1 MSVKRFLKYSE
12 IIKIIIAQNGFLRYN
27 YFMEKKVKAKS
38 RGLKSALT
46 AVAASTAL
54 WALFSG
60 VGALKKFEFR
70 IYDMLLATRP
80 ITEKYDDLALVEIDD
95 ISIDKLGP
103 WPWSRDIISDVLL
116 RLREVGARKAVF
128 DIEYLSPSKVAVN
141 PEMIQE
147 LKDSIGTDRA
157 KEITNEMFR
166 DNDEFFSKAIQFF
179 GNTWLTINTEQI
191 ISVSQEDYDYAS
203 QRFLFKN
210 INDPNELI
218 KKGNEAEAK
227 ANATTPGFSP
237 TLNHFIKM
245 AQGAG
250 FVNIIVDKDGT
261 RRRIELLNK
270 QQNGYLGQLVFAPLL
285 KELDVKEILRT
296 KTHLILKDALQ
307 KDGKRKDI
315 RIPVDKNGCMLIHW
329 APGKYADSFRHESVM
344 IINQL
349 LECENAI
356 LANLA
361 EFTRVDLTDAEGV
374 PLSYIAEIKGLLEDA
389 DYINNFRSYIFD
401 NLNGHDIDG
410 QIIKSESAMGE
421 SVEELQDSYFASRND
436 FFARVQNFYNG
447 NYQQEIQIAIE
458 SLLGTKAISRE
469 DADMLTAFFDASFDA
484 LKSSNELYLDTF
496 ASIQKNLKGAFC
508 IIGNMAT
515 GSTDLGSTPFQNFF
529 PNVGTHANV
538 YNTIMTGQF
547 ITPLS
552 PWWAIAAASI
562 LFFIFALA
570 TLKARPSVQNI
581 TGGILIAASIVT
593 AALLMSLFSIYVPI
607 VAAILIEF
615 TSYLALMIIRF
626 SSNEKERALIKSKF
640 GAYVAPEV
648 VEQIIQNPKYA
659 QVGGDNKE
667 LTALFSDVRK
677 FSKFTEIVNNI
688 NGEEKGAEQLVAAL
702 NNYLGA
708 LSDAIQSERG
718 TIDKYVGDEIVSFF
732 GAPIDDPEHA
742 YHSCAAAIKM
752 REAEEKINKEFYK
765 EFKYP
770 ECAERPWKEVAAEED
785 WTPEQT
791 KKYLSYVEDYNS
803 NGYIPM
809 LLQSRVGLNSGRMVV
824 GNMGT
829 EKKLNYTIMG
839 NNVNL
844 ASRLEGTNKVYGSW
858 IMCSQSTYNLL
869 QKSSRADEIVT
880 RSFDAVRVINVER
893 PVRIYNILGFRHKM
907 NDARLKA
914 AAIFNRGMECYM
926 KGSNTPGY
934 QKPQS
939 ELEEAKKY
947 FDMAAELYPNDES
960 SAVFSKRCVDF
971 IQKGIPQIWDGVYT
985 METK

>member
-1 MSVKRFLKYSE
+1 
-12 IIKIIIAQNGFLRYN
+12 
-27 YFMEKKVKAKS
+27 
-38 RGLKSALT
+38 
-46 AVAASTAL
+46 
-54 WALFSG
+54 
-60 VGALKKFEFR
+60 
-70 IYDMLLATRP
+70 MLLSTRP
-80 ITEKYDDLALVEIDD
+80 ITEKCDDLALVEIDD
-95 ISIDKLGP
+95 ISLDKLGA

-116 RLREVGARKAVF
+116 RLKEVGARTAVF
-128 DIEYLSPSKVAVN
+128 DIEYLSPSKIAVN
-141 PEMIQE
+141 PEAAQE
-147 LKDSIGTDRA
+147 LKQNIGTERA
-157 KEITNEMFR
+157 KEITEEIFQ

-191 ISVSQEDYDYAS
+191 ISVSQEDYDYATK
-203 QRFLFKN
+203 RFLFNN
-210 INDPNELI
+210 IHDSNDLI

-237 TLNHFIKM
+237 TLNRFIKM
-245 AQGAG
+245 AAGAG
-250 FVNIIVDKDGT
+250 FANIIVDKDGT
-261 RRRIELLNK
+261 RRRIELLSK
-270 QQNGYLGQLVFAPLL
+270 QGNGYLGQLVFAPLL
-285 KELDVKEILRT
+285 KELDVKEIRRT
-296 KTHLILKDALQ
+296 KNHLVLKDALK
-307 KDGKRKDI
+307 KDGTRDDI
-315 RIPVDKNGCMLIHW
+315 LIPVDKNGCMLIHW
-329 APGKYADSFRHESVM
+329 APGGYADSFRHESVM
-344 IINQL
+344 IVNQL
-349 LECENAI
+349 SECEKAI
-356 LANLA
+356 LENLS

-389 DYINNFRSYIFD
+389 NYIDNFRSYIFD
-401 NLNGHDIDG
+401 NLNGYDTDN
-410 QIIKSESAMGE
+410 QLIKADSAMGE
-421 SVEELQDSYFASRND
+421 SIEELQASYFEARKE
-436 FFARVQNFYNG
+436 FFNRIQNFYKG
-447 NYQQEIQIAIE
+447 NYQSEIQIAIE
-458 SLLGTKAISRE
+458 SLLGTRAISN
-469 DADMLTAFFDASFDA
+469 DDSAMLTSFFDNAFDG
-484 LKSSNELYLDTF
+484 LKSTTELYLDTF
-496 ASIQKNLKGAFC
+496 ESVQKNLSGTFC
-508 IIGNMAT
+508 VIGNMAT
-515 GSTDLGSTPFQNFF
+515 GSTDLGSTPFKNFF

-538 YNTIMTGQF
+538 YNTIVTGQF
-547 ITPLS
+547 IIPLS
-552 PWWAIAAASI
+552 AWWAMAIGS
-562 LFFIFALA
+562 LVFFAFAFA
-570 TLKARPSVQNI
+570 TLKARPSIQNV
-581 TGGILIAASIVT
+581 TGGIIIAASIV
-593 AALLMSLFSIYVPI
+593 AAVLLMALFAIYVPI
-607 VAAILIEF
+607 VAGVLIEF
-615 TSYLALMIIRF
+615 TAYLSLMIIRF

-770 ECAERPWKEVAAEED
+770 ECAERPWKEVAAQEN

-791 KKYLSYVEDYNS
+791 KKYLAYVEDYNS
-803 NGYIPM
+803 SGFIPM

>member
-1 MSVKRFLKYSE
+1 MSFNRFLKYSE
-12 IIKIIIAQNGFLRYN
+12 IMPNIIAQFSLLRYN

-38 RGLKSALT
+38 NGLKSALI

-60 VGALKKFEFR
+60 AGALKKFEFR
-70 IYDMLLATRP
+70 IYDMLLSTRP
-80 ITEKYDDLALVEIDD
+80 ITEKCGDLALVEIDD

-116 RLREVGARKAVF
+116 RLKEVGARTAVF

-141 PEMIQE
+141 PEMVQE
-147 LKDSIGTDRA
+147 LKASLGTDRA
-157 KEITNEMFR
+157 KEITNEIFR
-166 DNDEFFSKAIQFF
+166 DDDEFFSKSIQFF
-179 GNTWLTINTEQI
+179 GDTWLTVNHEQI
-191 ISVSQEDYDYAS
+191 ISVSEQDDEYARK
-203 QRFLFKN
+203 RFLLN
-210 INDPNELI
+210 NVYDPDGLI
-218 KKGNEAEAK
+218 KKGNQAEAK
-227 ANATTPGFSP
+227 ENGSKLGFSP
-237 TLNHFIKM
+237 ALNRFIKM
-245 AQGAG
+245 AEGAG
-250 FVNIIVDKDGT
+250 FINIIVDKDGT
-261 RRRIELLNK
+261 RRRVELLNK
-270 QQNGYLGQLVFAPLL
+270 QQGGYLPQLVFGPLL
-285 KELDVKEILRT
+285 KELDVKEIKRA
-296 KTHLILKDALQ
+296 KTRLILKDALR

-315 RIPVDKNGCMLIHW
+315 SIPLDQNGCMLVHW
-329 APGKYADSFRHESVM
+329 VPGKYEDSFKHESVM

-349 LECENAI
+349 LECESAV

-374 PLSYIAEIKGLLEDA
+374 PLSYIAEIKGILEDA
-389 DYINNFRSYIFD
+389 DYIKNFRSYIFD
-401 NLNGHDIDG
+401 NLNGYDSDG
-410 QIIKSESAMGE
+410 QIVKPETGMGE
-421 SVEELQDSYFASRND
+421 SVEELQKFYFEARAE
-436 FFARVQNFYNG
+436 FFNRIQSFCKG
-447 NYQQEIQIAIE
+447 GFLPEIQIAIE
-458 SLLGTKAISRE
+458 SLLGTKAISSKDANMLSSFFE
-469 DADMLTAFFDASFDA
+469 DSFDG
-484 LKSSNELYLDTF
+484 LKSAVDLYLDTF
-496 ASIQKNLKGAFC
+496 SSVKGKLGGAFC

-515 GSTDLGSTPFQNFF
+515 GSTDLGSTPFMNFF

-547 ITPLS
+547 IIPLS

-562 LFFIFALA
+562 IFFIFALA

-581 TGGILIAASIVT
+581 TGGILIAASI
-593 AALLMSLFSIYVPI
+593 AAAVILMAFFSVYVPI

-648 VEQIIQNPKYA
+648 VEQIIQNPRYA

-708 LSDAIQSERG
+708 LSDAIQSEQG

-742 YHSCAAAIKM
+742 YHACAAAIKM

-770 ECAERPWKEVAAEED
+770 KCAERPWREVAIEESWND
-785 WTPEQT
+785 EQT
-791 KKYLSYVEDYNS
+791 KKYLAYVDDYNS
-803 NGYIPM
+803 NGWIPM

-829 EKKLNYTIMG
+829 DKKLNYTIMG

-858 IMCSQSTYNLL
+858 IICSQSAYNLL
-869 QKSSRADEIVT
+869 QKSSRADQIVT
-880 RSFDAVRVINVER
+880 RSFDAVRVINVEK
-893 PVRIYNILGFRHKM
+893 PVRIYNILGFRNKM
-907 NDARLKA
+907 SDARLKA

-926 KGSNTPGY
+926 KGANTPGY
-934 QKPQS
+934 AKPQS

-947 FDMAAELYPNDES
+947 FDMAAELYAADES
-960 SAVFSKRCVDF
+960 SAVFSKRCADF
-971 IQKGIPQIWDGVYT
+971 IANGIPQVWDGVYT
-985 METK
+985 MQTK